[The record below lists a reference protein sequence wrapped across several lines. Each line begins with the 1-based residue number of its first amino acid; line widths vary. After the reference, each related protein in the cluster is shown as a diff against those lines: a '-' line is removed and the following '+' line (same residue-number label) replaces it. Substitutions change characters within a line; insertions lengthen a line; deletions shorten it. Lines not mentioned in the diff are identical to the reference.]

1 MFDENFSCFLSFS
14 PLNPHWEVKVRKR
27 NTIDVKGKARDEKTM
42 SELEKVNFFLQSSS
56 IQWIELNNPVIL

>member
-14 PLNPHWEVKVRKR
+14 PLNPHWEVRKR
-27 NTIDVKGKARDEKTM
+27 NAIDVKGKARDEKTM
-42 SELEKVNFFLQSSS
+42 SELEKVNFFLQNSS

>member
-27 NTIDVKGKARDEKTM
+27 NAIDVKGKARDEKNM
-42 SELEKVNFFLQSSS
+42 SELEKVNFFLQNSS

>member
-14 PLNPHWEVKVRKR
+14 PLNPHWEVKVRKK
-27 NTIDVKGKARDEKTM
+27 NAIDVKGKARDEKAM

-56 IQWIELNNPVIL
+56 IQWIELNSPVIL